1 MVAKSNSNIQ
11 EGAAAAGKGS
21 AVAVSRSQGYL
32 LGAESG
38 GQFKLGLQGVW
49 QQPQLSDISENKVG
63 GRGVLVFLIWV
74 GDV

>member
-11 EGAAAAGKGS
+11 EGAAAGKGS
-21 AVAVSRSQGYL
+21 AAAVSRSQGYL

-38 GQFKLGLQGVW
+38 GQFKPALQGVW

-63 GRGVLVFLIWV
+63 GRGFLVLF
-74 GDV
+74 